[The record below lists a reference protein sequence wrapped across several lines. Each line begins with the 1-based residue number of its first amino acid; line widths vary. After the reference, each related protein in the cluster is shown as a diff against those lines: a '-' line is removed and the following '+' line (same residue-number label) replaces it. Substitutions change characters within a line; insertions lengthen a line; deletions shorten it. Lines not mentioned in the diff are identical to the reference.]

1 MRLMDDRD
9 LLTIVIA
16 AYNEA
21 ETLPLLQPRL
31 AVVLDG
37 LARDANVDGRV
48 LYVDD
53 GSDDGTWTLL
63 QRMAASD
70 SRIALLRLSRNFGK
84 EAALT
89 AGERRRGAH
98 P

>member
-37 LARDANVDGRV
+37 LARDANVDCRV

-53 GSDDGTWTLL
+53 GSDDGTWP
-63 QRMAASD
+63 
-70 SRIALLRLSRNFGK
+70 LSRPMASRVSRLPLRWVS
-84 EAALT
+84 ET
-89 AGERRRGAH
+89 
-98 P
+98 